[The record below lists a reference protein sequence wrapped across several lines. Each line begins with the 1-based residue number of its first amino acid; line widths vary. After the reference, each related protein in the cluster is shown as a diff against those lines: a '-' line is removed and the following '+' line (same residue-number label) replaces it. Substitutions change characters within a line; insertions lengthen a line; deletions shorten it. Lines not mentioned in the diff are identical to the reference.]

1 MPSEAAVARSLL
13 IVEDDDVLRP
23 RLARAFR
30 ERGFEVREAPDVD
43 TALESARSD
52 PPEYALVDLRL
63 GTRSGLEVVRGL
75 AELDPAT
82 AIVVLTGYGSIATAL
97 EAVRLGATHYLTK
110 PADVDDVLAAFT
122 RGAAGT
128 VAPPDASHPGES
140 AGTDSTPTLARVE
153 WEHINRVL
161 SDCGGNVSQAAR
173 ILGIHRRSLQRKLSK
188 YPTPR

>member
-1 MPSEAAVARSLL
+1 MPSETAVARSLL

-43 TALESARSD
+43 AALDSARSD

-110 PADVDDVLAAFT
+110 PADVDDILAAFA
-122 RGAAGT
+122 RGAGAAAPAEGAHPAETAG
-128 VAPPDASHPGES
+128 A
-140 AGTDSTPTLARVE
+140 DSTPTLARVE

-161 SDCGGNVSQAAR
+161 ADCGGNVSQAAR